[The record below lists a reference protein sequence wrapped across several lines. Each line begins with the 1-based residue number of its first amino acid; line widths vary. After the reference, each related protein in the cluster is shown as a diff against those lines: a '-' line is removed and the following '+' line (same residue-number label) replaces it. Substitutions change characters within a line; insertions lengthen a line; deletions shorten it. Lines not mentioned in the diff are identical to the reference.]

1 MAFKKWLPR
10 SEKHKRN
17 GPGENGQGGGT
28 EQREAPARE
37 GAGAVENGSSQR
49 WDGGEEAYREYMRYL
64 QQAGEGREGV
74 RELLFV
80 RAGGKDRRLLPFGD
94 GTAKV
99 FGLENYGNTCYC
111 NSVLQCLYNLKELRV
126 NVLKY
131 PTRAEPAQRMR
142 RPECGLLRP
151 RAASDAGP
159 TALGAEEAG
168 GEGEVARRAT
178 IGAPVPPPKDPLRRR
193 TLSFFSRN
201 TQARGKDL
209 QQNDSVSGHES
220 LQNGGGEQEPLQN
233 GGTRQSCNDSEHEF
247 IDKEALEN
255 GGGASTH
262 ANSATLALENVASRD
277 NMSADPI
284 MEMLHEGYGKV
295 IVGRL
300 QTKNAQLQRSLTTL
314 TTMVHS
320 ESRNPSA
327 SSSTSTASSG
337 TISGS
342 GALRQSNSPVYA
354 SNMSSEQ
361 RKKAA
366 LVTGPVLCIDQPMH
380 SNYFPGTMEPTLY
393 NALKDVFECIAESNH
408 MLGVVSPSHFVNVLR
423 KENILFNS
431 MMHQDAHEFL
441 NFLMNALSDSLQLQL
456 EQLPDRTPENFIHT
470 LFQGTMN
477 NSIKCL
483 TCDNITSNEEPFFDF
498 AIPVSEDE
506 EVNVQDVLRDFHQ
519 REMLNGANKF
529 YCDSCNGLQEAER
542 TVGIKQLPELL
553 PLHLK
558 RFKYS
563 EKHQSNIKLFNKI
576 HYPLD
581 LSVCSTFDHD
591 VCKNYELNGIVI
603 HMGGGPQHGHYV
615 AICKHELF
623 GWLLFDDETVESV
636 REETVLRFIGDVND
650 MTTAYVLFYKSKSE
664 ANDSPADVQDYNANI
679 DQLLKFDD
687 WMRRR
692 SSGSAAQ
699 ATSYGATLEE
709 VPEEKDNHCIRTSD
723 NSTVKRKARMF
734 RLKRSKASCK

>member
-17 GPGENGQGGGT
+17 GPGENGQGGEPELEEARG
-28 EQREAPARE
+28 RED
-37 GAGAVENGSSQR
+37 AGCVANGGGER
-49 WDGGEEAYREYMRYL
+49 KDGGEDAHREYLRYL
-64 QQAGEGREGV
+64 QQTGEGRDGV
-74 RELLFV
+74 QELLFA
-80 RAGGKDRRLLPFGD
+80 RPAGKDRRLLPFGD
-94 GTAKV
+94 GTPKV

-131 PTRAEPAQRMR
+131 PTRAEPTERIR
-142 RPECGLLRP
+142 RPDSGLLRP
-151 RAASDAGP
+151 RAASDSGP
-159 TALGAEEAG
+159 ATTAVG
-168 GEGEVARRAT
+168 GEGESARRAS
-178 IGAPVPPPKDPLRRR
+178 IGAPVPSTKGLVRRR
-193 TLSFFSRN
+193 SLNFFSRGA
-201 TQARGKDL
+201 QARRGKDL
-209 QQNDSVSGHES
+209 QQNGTAPGLES
-220 LQNGGGEQEPLQN
+220 QQN
-233 GGTRQSCNDSEHEF
+233 GGTKQEPEQNGDTQQSCNDSGNEF
-247 IDKEALEN
+247 IYKEALDEDGTAADTN
-255 GGGASTH
+255 G
-262 ANSATLALENVASRD
+262 ATLALENVASRD
-277 NMSADPI
+277 NMAADPI
-284 MEMLHEGYGKV
+284 MEMIHEGYGKV

-337 TISGS
+337 TAAGS
-342 GALRQSNSPVYA
+342 GALRQSSSPVYA

-366 LVTGPVLCIDQPMH
+366 LITGPVLCIDQPMH
-380 SNYFPGTMEPTLY
+380 SNYFPSDMEPTLY

-408 MLGVVSPSHFVNVLR
+408 MLGVVSPSHFVSVLR
-423 KENILFNS
+423 KENVLFNS

-456 EQLPDRTPENFIHT
+456 QRLPDKSPENFIHT

-506 EVNVQDVLRDFHQ
+506 EVNVQDILRDFHQ

-542 TVGIKQLPELL
+542 TVGIKELPELL

-563 EKHQSNIKLFNKI
+563 EKHQSNIKLFNVI
-576 HYPLD
+576 HYPLN
-581 LSVCSTFDHD
+581 LRVCSTFDHA
-591 VCKNYELNGIVI
+591 VCKDYELNGIVI

-623 GWLLFDDETVESV
+623 GWLLYDDETVESV
-636 REETVLRFIGDVND
+636 GEDAVLRFIGDVND
-650 MTTAYVLFYKSKSE
+650 MTTAYVLFYKSKRE
-664 ANDSPADVQDYNANI
+664 DDDTPAELQDYNANI
-679 DQLLKFDD
+679 DQLLKYDD

-692 SSGSAAQ
+692 SASSAVPVA
-699 ATSYGATLEE
+699 SYAATLEE
-709 VPEEKDNHCIRTSD
+709 VPEEKDSHYIRTSD
-723 NSTVKRKARMF
+723 NGTVKQKAKMF